1 MPLPLITG
9 RGWRGGAL
17 AAGPAAPAGAS
28 GYDLDDDHN
37 IDTTPFIHWDAST
50 LVSVN
55 SASDGSTFSTWTSR
69 EGSDYDLVQA
79 DAAEQ
84 FTYEATSSNMNS
96 KPVAYSS
103 DGARHM
109 MTATDFLSAGTVT
122 MPVTI
127 IMAVYAL
134 SGAPTYQSH
143 FGGKNVSGDNVNSFK
158 PYSPR
163 VGKWNIYM
171 NNGSHMMGDTYTA
184 GAQVVAWE
192 LNPSGTTYNFVNLA
206 RTTISSTIS
215 TNNPFNYQFSLGAG
229 NTGAN
234 DVVTNTEIAEF
245 IIYNEILSDTEMS
258 GSNVSGGQLHT
269 IITYLKT
276 KYGIS

>member
-1 MPLPLITG
+1 MSSTVIVNPH
-9 RGWRGGAL
+9 RFA
-17 AAGPAAPAGAS
+17 AAGYA
-28 GYDLDDDHN
+28 LDDSN
-37 IDTTPFIHWDAST
+37 NVDTTPFIHWDAST

-69 EGSDYDLVQA
+69 EGNDYDLVQA

-96 KPVAYSS
+96 KPVAVSS

-134 SGAPTYQSH
+134 SGAPTYQSF
-143 FGGKNVSGDNVNSFK
+143 FGGKDVSASNINHLKS
-158 PYSPR
+158 YSPR

-171 NNGSHMMGDTYTA
+171 NNGSHMMGDTFSD

-215 TNNPFNYQFSLGAG
+215 TNNPFNYQFSIGAG

-276 KYGIS
+276 KYGLS